1 MTEREKELVRW
12 CFDLVGYFNHYSF
25 FTKKLWKE
33 VKGFEHEDE
42 AEIKCMF
49 MHYWFHHKFG
59 YFTIPCGM
67 SWFTELNEDSYNRY
81 IEIYKPVINAFEEWM
96 KQQR

>member
-1 MTEREKELVRW
+1 MSEKEKELSKW
-12 CFDLVGYFNHYSF
+12 FFSLVGYFNYYSF

-59 YFTIPCGM
+59 YFTIPCG
-67 SWFTELNEDSYNRY
+67 SGWFVESDQESY
-81 IEIYKPVINAFEEWM
+81 EIYMERYFPVLDAFINWTIR
-96 KQQR
+96 QR

>member
-1 MTEREKELVRW
+1 MTKTEKQLAEW
-12 CFDLVGYFNHYSF
+12 FFSLVGYFNHYSF

-33 VKGFEHEDE
+33 VDGFEDEDE

-59 YFTIPCGM
+59 YFTCPCGS
-67 SWFTELNEDSYNRY
+67 SWFTELDENSYNKY
-81 IEIYKPVINAFEEWM
+81 IKRYKPIIDSFEEWL